1 VPTEDRNH
9 YIEQSLL
16 QEVVMRCAIQ
26 WLAAM
31 LILVGIVSAETITLK
46 DGTKHTG
53 VLVGATA
60 RSISLREGSTVHRYL
75 KSKLQSIDF
84 DTETAEPQST
94 SKRLGSNTR
103 EATLPAGTE
112 ITVMPN
118 EEIDSATAKVGQTF
132 PADVAE
138 NVTDEAG
145 QSVIPKGSEAELVI
159 RQVSSAGTVRGSSDL
174 ALDLQSIKVGGRR
187 YVVSTEDMEEKG
199 KEGVGAN
206 KRTGE
211 YAGGG
216 ALLGTLIGAVA
227 GGGKGAAIGAATGA
241 AAGAGTQVL
250 TRGKTVKVPA
260 ESKLRFKLDRALHL
274 RAAY

>member
-1 VPTEDRNH
+1 MRRAV
-9 YIEQSLL
+9 QLL
-16 QEVVMRCAIQ
+16 AGMLVLIA
-26 WLAAM
+26 LA
-31 LILVGIVSAETITLK
+31 SAETITLK
-46 DGTKHTG
+46 DGSRHTG

-60 RSISLREGSTVHRYL
+60 KTVSLREGSTIHRYL
-75 KSKLQSIDF
+75 KSKIQSIDF
-84 DTETAEPQST
+84 DSERAQSAAET
-94 SKRLGSNTR
+94 KRLGSETR
-103 EATLPAGTE
+103 EATLPEGTE

-118 EEIDSATAKVGQTF
+118 QEIDSQTAKVDQTF

-138 NVTDEAG
+138 NVVNGSG
-145 QSVIPKGSEAELVI
+145 QTVIPKGSEAELVI
-159 RQVSSAGTVRGSSDL
+159 RNVSAGGSVRGSSDL

-187 YVVSTEDMEEKG
+187 YVISTEDLAEKG
-199 KEGVGAN
+199 KEGLGAN

-250 TRGKTVKVPA
+250 TRGKSVKVPA
-260 ESKLRFKLDRALHL
+260 ETKLRFKLDRALHL

>member
-1 VPTEDRNH
+1 MRFAV
-9 YIEQSLL
+9 QLL
-16 QEVVMRCAIQ
+16 T
-26 WLAAM
+26 AM
-31 LILVGIVSAETITLK
+31 LVMIALASADTITLR

-53 VLVGATA
+53 VLVGATS
-60 RSISLREGSTVHRYL
+60 RSVSLREGSTVHRYL
-75 KSKLQSIDF
+75 KSKVQSIDF
-84 DTETAEPQST
+84 DTAAAQPATG
-94 SKRLGSNTR
+94 KRLGAETR

-112 ITVMPN
+112 ITVMAN
-118 EEIDSATAKVGQTF
+118 QEIDSQSAQPGQTF

-138 NVTDEAG
+138 NVVDEAG
-145 QSVIPKGSEAELVI
+145 QTVIPKGSEAELVI
-159 RQVSSAGTVRGSSDL
+159 RRVSSAGKVSGASDL

-187 YVVSTEDMEEKG
+187 YTVSTEDIEEKG
-199 KEGVGAN
+199 KEGLGAN

-260 ESKLRFKLDRALHL
+260 ETKLRFKLDRALRL